1 MAMQLDRVSKHGGRG
16 AAELQTVF
24 LIQTVSCDR
33 MDQDQ
38 DLDQDQDQ
46 AAAHTHAVRWGTHD
60 GE

>member
-38 DLDQDQDQ
+38 DLDQHQDQDQ
-46 AAAHTHAVRWGTHD
+46 AAAHTHAVR
-60 GE
+60 

>member
-1 MAMQLDRVSKHGGRG
+1 MQLDRVSKHGGRG

-24 LIQTVSCDR
+24 LIQTVCCDR

-46 AAAHTHAVRWGTHD
+46 DQAAAHTHAVR
-60 GE
+60 